1 MTDKKGDDSNKLS
14 LNRPGKLELKKTVEA
29 GQVKQSFSHGR
40 SKSVAVEVRKKRTFV
55 PKDASGRMTEVSAEE
70 KAAQAAKE
78 AAEAAFKKAQA
89 NSDTHL
95 TESEL
100 AKRAEVLQN
109 AQKAQEETQKQAEA
123 DAEARAKREQA
134 DAERRAEEKAA
145 EERKAKAEADR
156 KAKEDAAAKK
166 RAEEEA
172 RKAAEEAALVAQR
185 AEKDGARKA
194 APAQD
199 AKPAAAKPAK
209 KKEVKKQDN
218 KRGGNNDRRRGKGK
232 LSIDNFGGEQR
243 QRSLASVKRARQKQK
258 QQAGGPKPE
267 QVKQN
272 REVTLPDHITVQEL
286 ANRMSEKAAAVV
298 KTLMTMGTMVTINQT
313 IDADTAQIIVEEFG
327 HTVKRVSDADV
338 EVDLTGPE
346 DNDEDKV
353 HRAPI
358 VTVMGHVDHGK
369 TSLLDALRETDVV
382 DKEAGGITQHIGA
395 YQVTM
400 ASGAKISF
408 VDTPGHEAFTAM
420 RARGAELTD
429 IVVLV
434 VAADDGVMPQ
444 TIEAIR
450 HAKAADVPIIVAIN
464 KIDKPGADPS
474 RVRTELLQHE
484 IQVESMGGE
493 VMDVEVSAKQRL
505 NLEQLE
511 ETILLQAEVLEL
523 KANPNRAAEGVVV
536 EARQERGRGNIATVM
551 VQRGTLH
558 IGDIFVVGTEWG
570 RVRALVNDHGHHV
583 KDSGPAM
590 PVEVL
595 GLQGTP
601 SAGDQLV
608 VVDSEAKAREVSQYR
623 TNKDKA
629 AKAAAS
635 GRGTL
640 EELFSQIQAGEVK
653 ELPVLIK
660 GDVQG
665 SIEALSGTFEKLARD
680 DVKVKVLHGA
690 VGAINESDITLA
702 RASNALIIGFNV
714 RANPQARE
722 LAKRDGV
729 DIRYYSIIYDA
740 ADDVKRMMSG
750 LLDPVYQ
757 EKFIG
762 YAEIRETF
770 NISRIGTIAGCMVTE
785 GIVKRG
791 AKVRLLR
798 DNVVVHEGALAQ
810 LKRFKDDAKEV
821 KSGFECGMSFEN
833 YNDLKVGDM
842 IECFEMEQI
851 EQEI

>member
-14 LNRPGKLELKKTVEA
+14 LNRPGKLELKKTVDA
-29 GQVKQSFSHGR
+29 GLVKQSFSHGR

-55 PKDASGRMTEVSAEE
+55 QGSSGRMSELR
-70 KAAQAAKE
+70 KDQAQAQE
-78 AAEAAFKKAQA
+78 QAENAFHAEPDF
-89 NSDTHL
+89 DTADKHL
-95 TESEL
+95 TQGEM

-109 AQKAQEETQKQAEA
+109 AKKAEEEA
-123 DAEARAKREQA
+123 ALAALQDAQARAKREQA
-134 DAERRAEEKAA
+134 DAERREQEKVEKEARAKKDREEK
-145 EERKAKAEADR
+145 ER
-156 KAKEDAAAKK
+156 
-166 RAEEEA
+166 
-172 RKAAEEAALVAQR
+172 AEEAAKKKAEEDARRLAEEAAIAAQR
-185 AEKDGARKA
+185 AEKSPTAVAKPENKA
-194 APAQD
+194 AV
-199 AKPAAAKPAK
+199 KPK
-209 KKEVKKQDN
+209 KKEVKKPEVA
-218 KRGGNNDRRRGKGK
+218 KREGDRRRGKGK
-232 LSIDNFGGEQR
+232 LSVDSFGDEQR

-258 QQAGGPKPE
+258 AKASGQDADKSKQA
-267 QVKQN
+267 
-272 REVTLPDHITVQEL
+272 REVILPDHITVQEL
-286 ANRMSEKAAAVV
+286 ANRMAERAAVVV

-313 IDADTAQIIVEEFG
+313 IDADTAQVVVEELG

-338 EVDLTGPE
+338 ETDLTGPE
-346 DNDEDKV
+346 DQADDLQP
-353 HRAPI
+353 RAPI

-450 HAKAADVPIIVAIN
+450 HAKAANVPIIVAIN

-474 RVRTELLQHE
+474 RVRQELLNHE
-484 IQVESMGGE
+484 IQVESFGGD
-493 VMDVEVSAKQRL
+493 VMDVEVSAKKRI
-505 NLEQLE
+505 NLEGLE
-511 ETILLQAEVLEL
+511 ETILLQAEILEL
-523 KANPNRAAEGVVV
+523 KANPDRAAEGVVV
-536 EARQERGRGNIATVM
+536 EAKQERGRGNIATVM
-551 VQRGTLH
+551 VQRGTIN
-558 IGDIFVVGTEWG
+558 IGDIFVVGSEWG
-570 RVRALVNDHGHHV
+570 RVRALVDDHGHHV
-583 KDSGPAM
+583 KSAGPAT

-601 SAGDQLV
+601 SAGDQMV
-608 VVDSEAKAREVSQYR
+608 VVESEAKAREVSEYR
-623 TNKDKA
+623 TNKSKA

-640 EELFSQIQAGEVK
+640 EELFSQIAAGEVK
-653 ELPVLIK
+653 ELPVVIK
-660 GDVQG
+660 ADVQG
-665 SIEALSGTFEKLARD
+665 SIEALQGTFDKLTRD

-740 ADDVKRMMSG
+740 ADDVKRMMTG

-770 NISRIGTIAGCMVTE
+770 NISRVGTIAGCMVTE
-785 GIVKRG
+785 GVVKRG

-798 DNVVVHEGALAQ
+798 DNVVVHNGALGQ
-810 LKRFKDDAKEV
+810 LKRFKDDVKEV

-833 YNDLKVGDM
+833 YNDLKVGDV

>member
-1 MTDKKGDDSNKLS
+1 MTDKKGDDGNKLS

-55 PKDASGRMTEVSAEE
+55 QGTSGRMSEVRGG
-70 KAAQAAKE
+70 AQTAKE
-78 AAEAAFKKAQA
+78 AAEQAFKQDKPAVQ
-89 NSDTHL
+89 SDAHL
-95 TESEL
+95 TDDEL
-100 AKRAEVLQN
+100 AKRAQVLQN
-109 AQKAQEETQKQAEA
+109 AKKAEEEQKKQMEA
-123 DAEARAKREQA
+123 DAEARAKREAA
-134 DAERRAEEKAA
+134 DAKRRAEEKAA

-156 KAKEDAAAKK
+156 KA
-166 RAEEEA
+166 AEEAAEKQRIEAEA
-172 RKAAEEAALVAQR
+172 RKAAEEAALVQTR
-185 AEKDGARKA
+185 AEKDSARRPE
-194 APAQD
+194 PAKKD
-199 AKPAAAKPAK
+199 EKPVAAKPVK
-209 KKEVKKQDN
+209 KKEEKKPEAA
-218 KRGGNNDRRRGKGK
+218 KRGNDRRRGKGK
-232 LSIDNFGGEQR
+232 LSIDNFDGEQR

-258 QQAGGPKPE
+258 QQQGGG
-267 QVKQN
+267 KQDQAKQI
-272 REVTLPDHITVQEL
+272 REVVLPDHITVQEL
-286 ANRMSEKAAAVV
+286 ANRMAERAAAVV

-313 IDADTAQIIVEEFG
+313 IDADTAQVVVEEFG

-346 DNDEDKV
+346 DDASQQIP
-353 HRAPI
+353 RAPI

-420 RARGAELTD
+420 RARGAKLTD

-450 HAKAADVPIIVAIN
+450 HAKAANVPIIVAIN
-464 KIDKPGADPS
+464 KIDKPGADPT

-505 NLEQLE
+505 NLENLE
-511 ETILLQAEVLEL
+511 ETILLQAEILEL

-536 EARQERGRGNIATVM
+536 EAKQERGRGNIATVM
-551 VQRGTLH
+551 VQRGTLK

-583 KDSGPAM
+583 KSSGPAT

-608 VVDSEAKAREVSQYR
+608 VVDSEAKAREVSEYR
-623 TNKDKA
+623 TNKSKA

-640 EELFSQIQAGEVK
+640 EELFSQIAAGEVK

-665 SIEALSGTFEKLARD
+665 SIEALSGTFDKLGRD

-722 LAKRDGV
+722 MAKRDGV

-770 NISRIGTIAGCMVTE
+770 NISRVGTIAGCMVTE
-785 GIVKRG
+785 GVVKRG

-798 DNVVVHEGALAQ
+798 DNVVVHEGALGQ
-810 LKRFKDDAKEV
+810 LKRFKDDVKEV

>member
-14 LNRPGKLELKKTVEA
+14 LNRPGKLELKKTVDA
-29 GQVKQSFSHGR
+29 GLVKQSFSHGR

-55 PKDASGRMTEVSAEE
+55 QGSSGRMSELR
-70 KAAQAAKE
+70 KDQAQAQE
-78 AAEAAFKKAQA
+78 QAENAFHAEPDF
-89 NSDTHL
+89 DTADKHL
-95 TESEL
+95 TQGEM

-109 AQKAQEETQKQAEA
+109 AKKAEEEA
-123 DAEARAKREQA
+123 ALAALQDAQARAKREQA
-134 DAERRAEEKAA
+134 DAERREQEKAEKEARAKKDREEK
-145 EERKAKAEADR
+145 ER
-156 KAKEDAAAKK
+156 
-166 RAEEEA
+166 
-172 RKAAEEAALVAQR
+172 AEEAAKKKAEEDARRLAEEAAIAAQR
-185 AEKDGARKA
+185 AEKSPTAVAKPENKA
-194 APAQD
+194 AV
-199 AKPAAAKPAK
+199 KPK
-209 KKEVKKQDN
+209 KKEVKKPEVA
-218 KRGGNNDRRRGKGK
+218 KREGDRRRGKGK
-232 LSIDNFGGEQR
+232 LSVDSFGDEQR

-258 QQAGGPKPE
+258 AKASGQDADKSKQA
-267 QVKQN
+267 
-272 REVTLPDHITVQEL
+272 REVVLPDHITVQEL
-286 ANRMSEKAAAVV
+286 ANRMAERAAVVV

-313 IDADTAQIIVEEFG
+313 IDADTAQVVVEELG

-338 EVDLTGPE
+338 ETDLTGPE
-346 DNDEDKV
+346 DQADDLQP
-353 HRAPI
+353 RAPI

-450 HAKAADVPIIVAIN
+450 HAKAANVPIIVAIN

-474 RVRTELLQHE
+474 RVRQELLNHE
-484 IQVESMGGE
+484 IQVESFGGD
-493 VMDVEVSAKQRL
+493 VMDVEVSAKKRI
-505 NLEQLE
+505 NLEGLE
-511 ETILLQAEVLEL
+511 ETILLQAEILEL
-523 KANPNRAAEGVVV
+523 KANPDRAAEGVVV
-536 EARQERGRGNIATVM
+536 EAKQERGRGNIATVM
-551 VQRGTLH
+551 VQRGTIN
-558 IGDIFVVGTEWG
+558 IGDIFVVGSEWG
-570 RVRALVNDHGHHV
+570 RVRALVDDHGHHV
-583 KDSGPAM
+583 KSAGPAT

-601 SAGDQLV
+601 SAGDQMV
-608 VVDSEAKAREVSQYR
+608 VVESEAKAREVSEYR
-623 TNKDKA
+623 TNKSKA

-640 EELFSQIQAGEVK
+640 EELFSQIAAGEVK
-653 ELPVLIK
+653 ELPVVIK
-660 GDVQG
+660 ADVQG
-665 SIEALSGTFEKLARD
+665 SIEALQGTFDKLTRD

-740 ADDVKRMMSG
+740 ADDVKRMMTG

-770 NISRIGTIAGCMVTE
+770 NISRVGTIAGCMVTE
-785 GIVKRG
+785 GVVKRG

-798 DNVVVHEGALAQ
+798 DNVVVHNGALGQ
-810 LKRFKDDAKEV
+810 LKRFKDDVKEV

-833 YNDLKVGDM
+833 YNDLKVGDV

>member
-14 LNRPGKLELKKTVEA
+14 LNRPGKLELKKTVDA
-29 GQVKQSFSHGR
+29 GLVKQSFSHGR

-55 PKDASGRMTEVSAEE
+55 QGSSGRMSELR
-70 KAAQAAKE
+70 KDQAQAQE
-78 AAEAAFKKAQA
+78 QAENAFQA
-89 NSDTHL
+89 DTDFDTADKHL
-95 TESEL
+95 TQSEM

-109 AQKAQEETQKQAEA
+109 AKKAEEEA
-123 DAEARAKREQA
+123 ALAALQDAQARAKREQA
-134 DAERRAEEKAA
+134 DAERREQEKAEKEARAKKEREEKERAEE
-145 EERKAKAEADR
+145 
-156 KAKEDAAAKK
+156 AAKK
-166 RAEEEA
+166 KAEEEA
-172 RKAAEEAALVAQR
+172 RRLAEEAAIAAQR
-185 AEKDGARKA
+185 AEKSPTAV
-194 APAQD
+194 
-199 AKPAAAKPAK
+199 AKPENKAAAKPK
-209 KKEVKKQDN
+209 KKEVKKPEVA
-218 KRGGNNDRRRGKGK
+218 KREGDRRRGKGK
-232 LSIDNFGGEQR
+232 LSVDSFGDEQR

-258 QQAGGPKPE
+258 AKASGQDADKSKQA
-267 QVKQN
+267 
-272 REVTLPDHITVQEL
+272 REVVLPDHITVQEL
-286 ANRMSEKAAAVV
+286 ANRMAERAAVVV

-313 IDADTAQIIVEEFG
+313 IDADTAQVVVEELG

-338 EVDLTGPE
+338 ETDLTGPE
-346 DNDEDKV
+346 DQADDLQP
-353 HRAPI
+353 RAPI

-450 HAKAADVPIIVAIN
+450 HAKAAEVPIIVAIN

-474 RVRTELLQHE
+474 RVRQELLNHE
-484 IQVESMGGE
+484 IQVESFGGD
-493 VMDVEVSAKQRL
+493 VMDVEVSAKKRI
-505 NLEQLE
+505 NLEGLE
-511 ETILLQAEVLEL
+511 ETILLQAEILEL

-536 EARQERGRGNIATVM
+536 EAKQERGRGNIATVM
-551 VQRGTLH
+551 VQRGTLN
-558 IGDIFVVGTEWG
+558 IGDIFVVGSEWG
-570 RVRALVNDHGHHV
+570 RVRALVDDHGHHV
-583 KDSGPAM
+583 KSAGPAT

-601 SAGDQLV
+601 SAGDQMV
-608 VVDSEAKAREVSQYR
+608 VVESEAKAREVSEYR
-623 TNKDKA
+623 TNKSKA

-640 EELFSQIQAGEVK
+640 EELFSQIAAGEVK
-653 ELPVLIK
+653 ELPVVIK
-660 GDVQG
+660 ADVQG
-665 SIEALSGTFEKLARD
+665 SIEALQGTFDKLTRD

-740 ADDVKRMMSG
+740 ADDVKRMMTG

-770 NISRIGTIAGCMVTE
+770 NISRVGTIAGCMVTE
-785 GIVKRG
+785 GVVKRG

-798 DNVVVHEGALAQ
+798 DNVVVHNGALGQ
-810 LKRFKDDAKEV
+810 LKRFKDDVKEV

-833 YNDLKVGDM
+833 YNDLKVGDV

>member
-14 LNRPGKLELKKTVEA
+14 LNRPGKLELKKTVDA
-29 GQVKQSFSHGR
+29 GLVKQSFSHGR

-55 PKDASGRMTEVSAEE
+55 QGSSGRMSELR
-70 KAAQAAKE
+70 KDQAQAQE
-78 AAEAAFKKAQA
+78 QAENAFHAETDFDMADK
-89 NSDTHL
+89 HL
-95 TESEL
+95 TQSEM

-109 AQKAQEETQKQAEA
+109 AKKAEEEA
-123 DAEARAKREQA
+123 ALAALQDAQARAKREQA
-134 DAERRAEEKAA
+134 DAERREQEKAA
-145 EERKAKAEADR
+145 KEAR
-156 KAKEDAAAKK
+156 AKK
-166 RAEEEA
+166 DREEKE
-172 RKAAEEAALVAQR
+172 RAEEAAKKKAEEDARRLAEEAAIAAQR
-185 AEKDGARKA
+185 AEKSPTAV
-194 APAQD
+194 
-199 AKPAAAKPAK
+199 AKPDNKAAAKPK
-209 KKEVKKQDN
+209 KKEVKKPEVA
-218 KRGGNNDRRRGKGK
+218 KREGERRRGKGK
-232 LSIDNFGGEQR
+232 LSVDSFGDEQR

-258 QQAGGPKPE
+258 AKASGQDADKSKQA
-267 QVKQN
+267 
-272 REVTLPDHITVQEL
+272 REVVLPDHITVQEL
-286 ANRMSEKAAAVV
+286 ANRMAERAAVVV

-313 IDADTAQIIVEEFG
+313 IDADTAQVVVEELG

-338 EVDLTGPE
+338 ETDLTGPE
-346 DNDEDKV
+346 DQADDLQS
-353 HRAPI
+353 RAPI

-450 HAKAADVPIIVAIN
+450 HAKAANVPIIVAIN

-474 RVRTELLQHE
+474 RVRQELLNHE
-484 IQVESMGGE
+484 IQVESFGGD
-493 VMDVEVSAKQRL
+493 VMDVEVSAKKRI
-505 NLEQLE
+505 NLEGLE
-511 ETILLQAEVLEL
+511 ETILLQAEILEL

-536 EARQERGRGNIATVM
+536 EAKQERGRGNIATVM
-551 VQRGTLH
+551 VQRGTLN
-558 IGDIFVVGTEWG
+558 IGDIFVVGSEWG
-570 RVRALVNDHGHHV
+570 RVRALVDDHGHHV
-583 KDSGPAM
+583 KSAGPAT

-601 SAGDQLV
+601 SAGDQMV
-608 VVDSEAKAREVSQYR
+608 VVESEAKAREVSEYR
-623 TNKDKA
+623 TNKSKA

-640 EELFSQIQAGEVK
+640 EELFSQIAAGVVK
-653 ELPVLIK
+653 ELPVVIK
-660 GDVQG
+660 ADVQG
-665 SIEALSGTFEKLARD
+665 SIEALQGTFDKLTRD

-722 LAKRDGV
+722 MAKRDGV

-740 ADDVKRMMSG
+740 ADDVKRMMTG

-770 NISRIGTIAGCMVTE
+770 NISRVGTIAGCMVTE
-785 GIVKRG
+785 GVVKRG

-798 DNVVVHEGALAQ
+798 DNVVVHNGALGQ
-810 LKRFKDDAKEV
+810 LKRFKDDVKEV

-833 YNDLKVGDM
+833 YNDLKVGDV
-842 IECFEMEQI
+842 IECFEMEQV

>member
-1 MTDKKGDDSNKLS
+1 MTDKKGDDSSKLS

-55 PKDASGRMTEVSAEE
+55 QGSSGRMAEVRGGALS
-70 KAAQAAKE
+70 AKE
-78 AAEAAFKKAQA
+78 NAENAFKKET
-89 NSDTHL
+89 SDHNDPHL
-95 TESEL
+95 TEGEL
-100 AKRAEVLQN
+100 VKRAQVLQN
-109 AQKAQEETQKQAEA
+109 AMKAEEENQKIAEA
-123 DAEARAKREQA
+123 DAEARAKREAA
-134 DAERRAEEKAA
+134 DAERRAAEKAEA
-145 EERKAKAEADR
+145 ERKAKEEAER
-156 KAKEDAAAKK
+156 KAKEEADAQK
-166 RAEEEA
+166 RIEEEA
-172 RKAAEEAALVAQR
+172 RKAAEEAALLTTR
-185 AEKDGARKA
+185 AEKDGARRPDPVKKEEKS
-194 APAQD
+194 D
-199 AKPAAAKPAK
+199 TAKPAK
-209 KKEVKKQDN
+209 KKEEKKPEAN
-218 KRGGNNDRRRGKGK
+218 KRGDTNRRRGKGK
-232 LSIDNFGGEQR
+232 LSIDNFDGEQR

-258 QQAGGPKPE
+258 QKAGGANE

-272 REVTLPDHITVQEL
+272 REVILPDHITVQEL
-286 ANRMSEKAAAVV
+286 ANRMAERAAVVV

-313 IDADTAQIIVEEFG
+313 IDADTAQVVVEELG

-346 DNDEDKV
+346 DNESQRV
-353 HRAPI
+353 ARAPI

-420 RARGAELTD
+420 RSRGAQLTD

-450 HAKAADVPIIVAIN
+450 HAKAAEVPIIVAIN

-474 RVRTELLQHE
+474 RVRQELLQHE
-484 IQVESMGGE
+484 IQVESMGGD
-493 VMDVEVSAKQRL
+493 VMDVEVSAKKRL

-523 KANPNRAAEGVVV
+523 KANPNRSAEGIVV
-536 EARQERGRGNIATVM
+536 EAKQERGRGNIATVLI
-551 VQRGTLH
+551 QRGTLK
-558 IGDIFVVGTEWG
+558 IGDIFVVGAEWG
-570 RVRALVNDHGHHV
+570 RVRALVNDHGTHV
-583 KDSGPAM
+583 KDAGPAM

-608 VVDSEAKAREVSQYR
+608 VVETEAKAREVAEYR
-623 TNKDKA
+623 TNKSKA

-640 EELFSQIQAGEVK
+640 EELFSQIAAGVVK
-653 ELPVLIK
+653 ELPVVIK

-665 SIEALSGTFEKLARD
+665 SIEALSGTFEKLGRD

-690 VGAINESDITLA
+690 VGAINESDVTLA

-722 LAKRDGV
+722 IAKRDGV

-770 NISRIGTIAGCMVTE
+770 NISKVGTIAGCMVTE
-785 GIVKRG
+785 GVVKRG

-798 DNVVVHEGALAQ
+798 DNVVVHEGALGQ
-810 LKRFKDDAKEV
+810 LKRFKDDVKEV

-833 YNDLKVGDM
+833 YNDIKTSDV
-842 IECFEMEQI
+842 IECFEMEEI
-851 EQEI
+851 AQELE

>member
-1 MTDKKGDDSNKLS
+1 MTDNKGDDSNKLS
-14 LNRPGKLELKKTVEA
+14 LNRPGKLELKKTVDA

-55 PKDASGRMTEVSAEE
+55 QGTTGRMAEVQ
-70 KAAQAAKE
+70 KDDAAIAKE
-78 AAEAAFKKAQA
+78 ALEAAFKPKPKVMAG
-89 NSDTHL
+89 DKHL
-95 TESEL
+95 TNGEM

-109 AQKAQEETQKQAEA
+109 AKKAEEVAKVVAAEEAEKQAEVDAAQEKIRAKEVAEAAKKAKATAAEKAKA
-123 DAEARAKREQA
+123 DAA
-134 DAERRAEEKAA
+134 DAERIE
-145 EERKAKAEADR
+145 AEAR
-156 KAKEDAAAKK
+156 
-166 RAEEEA
+166 RLTEEA
-172 RKAAEEAALVAQR
+172 ELAATR
-185 AEKDGARKA
+185 AEKDGARRPEPAKKEEAKA
-194 APAQD
+194 SPA
-199 AKPAAAKPAK
+199 PAK
-209 KKEVKKQDN
+209 KKEVKKPAAN
-218 KRGGNNDRRRGKGK
+218 NPRANTRGRGKGK
-232 LSIDNFGGEQR
+232 LSISNFDGEQR

-258 QQAGGPKPE
+258 KQQGHGQE
-267 QVKQN
+267 QVKQIMK
-272 REVTLPDHITVQEL
+272 VVLPDHITVQEL
-286 ANRMSEKAAAVV
+286 ANRMAERAPAVIKA
-298 KTLMTMGTMVTINQT
+298 LMTMGTMATINQT

-338 EVDLTGPE
+338 ETNLTGG
-346 DNDEDKV
+346 DDDDGDKV
-353 HRAPI
+353 ARAPI

-429 IVVLV
+429 IVILV

-450 HAKAADVPIIVAIN
+450 HAKAAEVPIIVAIN

-474 RVRTELLQHE
+474 RVRQELLQHE
-484 IQVESMGGE
+484 IQVESMGGD

-511 ETILLQAEVLEL
+511 ETILLQAEILEL
-523 KANPNRAAEGVVV
+523 KANPNRIGEGVVV

-551 VQRGTLH
+551 VQRGTVH
-558 IGDIFVVGTEWG
+558 IGDIFVVGAEWG
-570 RVRALVNDHGHHV
+570 RVRALVDDHGHHV
-583 KDSGPAM
+583 KDAGPAT

-595 GLQGTP
+595 GLNGTP
-601 SAGDQLV
+601 SAGDNFIV
-608 VVDSEAKAREVSQYR
+608 VETEAKAREVAEYR
-623 TNKDKA
+623 TNKSKA
-629 AKAAAS
+629 AKAAAG

-640 EELFSQIQAGEVK
+640 EELFSQISAGEVK

-665 SIEALSGTFEKLARD
+665 SIEALNGTFDKLGRD
-680 DVKVKVLHGA
+680 DVKVKLLHGA

-714 RANPQARE
+714 RANPQARD
-722 LAKRDGV
+722 LAKRDNV

-740 ADDVKRMMSG
+740 VDDVKRMMSG
-750 LLDPVYQ
+750 LLDPIYQ

-770 NISRIGTIAGCMVTE
+770 NITKIGTIAGCMVTE
-785 GIVKRG
+785 GVVKRG

-798 DNVVVHEGALAQ
+798 DNVVVHEGALGQ

-821 KSGFECGMSFEN
+821 KNGFECGMSFEN
-833 YNDLKVGDM
+833 YNDLKKGDM
-842 IECFEMEQI
+842 IECFEMEEI
-851 EQEI
+851 AQEL

>member
-14 LNRPGKLELKKTVEA
+14 LNRPGKLELKKTVDA
-29 GQVKQSFSHGR
+29 GLVKQSFSHGR

-55 PKDASGRMTEVSAEE
+55 QGTSGRMSELRKGEQAQEQADGIIQAETLDI
-70 KAAQAAKE
+70 
-78 AAEAAFKKAQA
+78 
-89 NSDTHL
+89 SDKHL
-95 TESEL
+95 TQGEM

-109 AQKAQEETQKQAEA
+109 ARKAEEEA
-123 DAEARAKREQA
+123 ALAAMKDAEARAKREQA
-134 DAERRAEEKAA
+134 DAERRAREK
-145 EERKAKAEADR
+145 
-156 KAKEDAAAKK
+156 
-166 RAEEEA
+166 AEEEA
-172 RKAAEEAALVAQR
+172 RAKKEAEAKAREEAKAKKQAEEEARRQAEEAALVASR
-185 AEKDGARKA
+185 AEKTPTAA
-194 APAQD
+194 APKAKVE
-199 AKPAAAKPAK
+199 AKPAPKPK
-209 KKEVKKQDN
+209 KKEVKKPDAN
-218 KRGGNNDRRRGKGK
+218 KRDNDRRRGKGK
-232 LSIDNFGGEQR
+232 LSVDSFGDEQR

-258 QQAGGPKPE
+258 AKASGQDADKSKQA
-267 QVKQN
+267 
-272 REVTLPDHITVQEL
+272 REVILPDHITVQEL
-286 ANRMSEKAAAVV
+286 ANRMAERAAVV
-298 KTLMTMGTMVTINQT
+298 VKSLMTMGTMVTINQT
-313 IDADTAQIIVEEFG
+313 IDADTAQVVVEELG
-327 HTVKRVSDADV
+327 HVVKRVSDADV
-338 EVDLTGPE
+338 ETDLTGPE
-346 DNDEDKV
+346 DKDDDLV
-353 HRAPI
+353 GRAPI

-420 RARGAELTD
+420 RARGAQLTD

-450 HAKAADVPIIVAIN
+450 HAKAAEVPIIVAIN

-474 RVRTELLQHE
+474 RVRQELLNHE
-484 IQVESMGGE
+484 IQVESFGGE
-493 VMDVEVSAKQRL
+493 VMDVEVSAKKRI
-505 NLEQLE
+505 NLEGLE

-536 EARQERGRGNIATVM
+536 EAKQERGRGNIATVM
-551 VQRGTLH
+551 VQRGTLS
-558 IGDIFVVGTEWG
+558 IGDIFVVGSEWG
-570 RVRALVNDHGHHV
+570 RVRALVDDHGHHV
-583 KDSGPAM
+583 KSTGPAT

-608 VVDSEAKAREVSQYR
+608 VVDSEAKAREVSEYR
-623 TNKDKA
+623 TNKSKA

-640 EELFSQIQAGEVK
+640 EELFSQIAAGVVK

-660 GDVQG
+660 ADVQG
-665 SIEALSGTFEKLARD
+665 SIEALQGTFDKLTRD

-740 ADDVKRMMSG
+740 ADDVKRMMAG

-770 NISRIGTIAGCMVTE
+770 NISRVGTIAGCMVTE
-785 GIVKRG
+785 GVVKRG

-798 DNVVVHEGALAQ
+798 DNVVVHNGALGQ
-810 LKRFKDDAKEV
+810 LKRFKDDVKEV

-833 YNDLKVGDM
+833 YNDLKVGDV

>member
-1 MTDKKGDDSNKLS
+1 MTDKKGDDGKKLS
-14 LNRPGKLELKKTVEA
+14 LNKPGKLELKKTVDA

-55 PKDASGRMTEVSAEE
+55 QGQSGRMSEVRGGE
-70 KAAQAAKE
+70 KAAAEQAPVQQE
-78 AAEAAFKKAQA
+78 AAPQVEAGDQ
-89 NSDTHL
+89 HL
-95 TESEL
+95 TNDEM
-100 AKRAEVLQN
+100 AKRAQVLQN
-109 AQKAQEETQKQAEA
+109 AKKAEEEAAREAQK
-123 DAEARAKREQA
+123 DAEARAKREKA
-134 DAERRAEEKAA
+134 DAERRAKEKAD
-145 EERKAKAEADR
+145 EERRAKAEAKAKAEKEAAE
-156 KAKEDAAAKK
+156 KKKVQEDA
-166 RAEEEA
+166 RRQAE
-172 RKAAEEAALVAQR
+172 KAQMAAQR
-185 AEKDGARKA
+185 AEKSSS
-194 APAQD
+194 APAAKKPE
-199 AKPAAAKPAK
+199 AKPAPKPK

-218 KRGGNNDRRRGKGK
+218 NKRDDRRRGKGK
-232 LSIDNFGGEQR
+232 LSVANFGEEQR

-258 QQAGGPKPE
+258 RQEGGG
-267 QVKQN
+267 QSDQNKQK

-286 ANRMSEKAAAVV
+286 ANRMSEKAAVVV
-298 KTLMTMGTMVTINQT
+298 KTLMQMGTMVTINQT
-313 IDADTAQIIVEEFG
+313 IDADTAQIVVEELG
-327 HTVKRVSDADV
+327 HVVKRVSDADV
-338 EVDLTGPE
+338 EVDLTGP
-346 DNDEDKV
+346 DDDDADMIP
-353 HRAPI
+353 RAPI

-429 IVVLV
+429 IVILV

-450 HAKAADVPIIVAIN
+450 HAKAAEVPIIVAIN
-464 KIDKPGADPS
+464 KIDKPGADPT

-484 IQVESMGGE
+484 IQVESMGGD

-505 NLEQLE
+505 NLENLE

-536 EARQERGRGNIATVM
+536 EAKQERGRGNIATVM
-551 VQRGTLH
+551 VQRGTLN
-558 IGDIFVVGTEWG
+558 IGDIFVVGSEWG

-583 KDSGPAM
+583 KSSGPAT

-601 SAGDQLV
+601 AAGDQLIV
-608 VVDSEAKAREVSQYR
+608 VESEAKAREVSEYR

-640 EELFSQIQAGEVK
+640 EELFSQIAAGEVK

-665 SIEALSGTFEKLARD
+665 SIEALQGTFDKLGRD

-770 NISRIGTIAGCMVTE
+770 NISKIGTIAGCMVTE
-785 GIVKRG
+785 GVVKRG

-798 DNVVVHEGALAQ
+798 DNVVVHDGQLGQ
-810 LKRFKDDAKEV
+810 LKRFKDDVKEV